1 MNPIIRQ
8 IENENLRSDL
18 PSVKVGD
25 TVRVNMKIKEGNKE
39 RIQAFEGLVIKKKG
53 SGIRSN
59 FTVRHVIGR
68 IGVERTFLTNS
79 PFIASIEVK
88 RSSRVRRAKLYYMRE
103 RFGKSARLK
112 EVRDM

>member
-8 IENENLRSDL
+8 LENENLRNDL
-18 PSVKVGD
+18 PLVKVGD

-39 RIQAFEGLVIKKKG
+39 RIQAFEGLVLKKKG
-53 SGIRSN
+53 SGIRYN
-59 FTVRHVIGR
+59 ITVRHVIGR
-68 IGVERTFLTNS
+68 IGVERTFLMNS
-79 PFIASIEVK
+79 PLIASIEVK

-112 EVRDM
+112 EVRED